1 MEAKRASSLP
11 RGMTLVSRL
20 VCPAVLLA
28 LLAPS
33 ACGARTGL
41 LVPATDGGEE
51 PDASCAGK
59 DLPILANAPNL
70 YFALDTSG
78 SMNEMGKWTTMR
90 NVVANLMTQLGARAR
105 YGAAT
110 FPAQGGSACGPGA
123 EVLPLTLGDTNGTL
137 ANQFLSATSFK
148 AAGGT
153 PTADTFDA
161 LAPELEAFSGTT
173 FAILATDGGPNC
185 NATLTCDVN
194 SCTANIDGLMGCPA
208 GGPPNCCDPMG
219 AAGAIGCLDGPRVTQ
234 AVASLKSAGVE
245 TFVIGIPGSAPYAAV
260 LDALAQAGGT
270 ARGSEPLYYRVDS
283 ADEQT
288 LEGVLAQIAAKIT
301 ASCTFMLSRTPVDPN
316 KVNVYVGGNV
326 VPRDGPNG
334 WALSG
339 TTLTLEGTTC
349 ASIMTGRA
357 LSLRVVEGCPTVR

>member
-1 MEAKRASSLP
+1 
-11 RGMTLVSRL
+11 MTLVSRF
-20 VCPAVLLA
+20 VCPAVVVA

-33 ACGARTGL
+33 GCGARTGL
-41 LVPATDGGEE
+41 LVPTTDGGEM
-51 PDASCAGK
+51 PDASCTGK

-70 YFALDTSG
+70 YFVLDTSG
-78 SMNEMGKWTTMR
+78 SMNEMNKWTTMR

-105 YGAAT
+105 FGAAT
-110 FPAQGGSACGPGA
+110 FPAQGGSACGAGA
-123 EVLPLTLGDTNGTL
+123 EVLPLQLGDANGTL
-137 ANQFLSATSFK
+137 AGEFLAATSFK
-148 AAGGT
+148 ATGGT
-153 PTADTFDA
+153 PTADTFVA
-161 LAPELEAFSGTT
+161 LAPELEGFSGTT

-185 NATLTCDVN
+185 NPSLTCDVT

-234 AVASLKSAGVE
+234 AVGSLNAAGIE

-260 LDALAQAGGT
+260 LDQLAQAGGT
-270 ARGSEPLYYRVDS
+270 ARGTEPQYYRVDS

-301 ASCTFMLSRTPVDPN
+301 ASCTFMLSRAPANPN
-316 KVNVYVGGNV
+316 DVNVYVGGSV

-334 WALSG
+334 WMLSG
-339 TTLTLEGTTC
+339 TTLTLEGETC
-349 ASIMTGRA
+349 AAITTGRA
-357 LSLRVVEGCPTVR
+357 LSVRVVEGCPTVTR